1 MSSTNLFSPLSIS
14 QIDTKNRVGLAPMTR
29 TSATESGLA
38 TEQMVKY
45 YSKFARGGFGLL
57 ITEGVYPDEMYSQGY
72 KDQPGIANEQ
82 QVEAWRKVIEGVH
95 NEGAKII
102 CQIMHAGA
110 LSQGNQF
117 KTETIGPSA
126 VKPKG
131 EQLSFYGGNGEFPVP
146 NEMTKED
153 IQEVIKSFVEAAKR
167 TRQAGFDGIEIHG
180 ANGYILDQFL
190 TDYTNQRS
198 DEYGGSTENRV
209 RILVEL
215 VEAVRQEV
223 GTDYPVGIRISQ
235 GKVNDYEHKWAQGEK
250 DAEIIFGSLS
260 KIGVD
265 FIHVTEHD
273 AFNSAFEENGPT
285 LASLAKKFGGEVP
298 VFANGKLHEPG
309 KAEEIIK
316 KGQADLVTIGTG
328 ALANPDWAKKVQNNE
343 QLNEFNPEKFLHP
356 NAKIKEFEEGL
367 Y

>member
-1 MSSTNLFSPLSIS
+1 MQSTSLFSILTIS
-14 QIDTKNRVGLAPMTR
+14 GMNIKNRAGLAPMTR

-57 ITEGVYPDEMYSQGY
+57 ITEGAYPDEMYSQGY
-72 KDQPGIANEQ
+72 LDQPGIANEQ

-110 LSQGNQF
+110 LSQGNRF
-117 KTETIGPSA
+117 KNETIGPSA

-146 NEMTKED
+146 KEMTKED
-153 IQEVIKSFVEAAKR
+153 IQEVIKSFVQAAKR
-167 TRQAGFDGIEIHG
+167 ARQAGFDGIEIHG

-190 TDYTNQRS
+190 TDYTNQRT

-209 RILVEL
+209 RLLVEV

-223 GTDYPVGIRISQ
+223 GSDYPVGIRISQ
-235 GKVNDYEHKWAQGEK
+235 GKVNDYDHKWANGEK
-250 DAEIIFGSLS
+250 DAEVIFGGLS
-260 KIGVD
+260 KVGVD
-265 FIHVTEHD
+265 FIHVTEYD
-273 AFNSAFEENGPT
+273 AFNPAFEGDGPT
-285 LASLAKKFGGEVP
+285 LASLAKKFGKVT
-298 VFANGKLHEPG
+298 VLANGKLHEPG
-309 KAEEIIK
+309 KAEEIIN
-316 KGQADLVTIGTG
+316 KGEADLVTIGTG
-328 ALANPDWAKKVQNNE
+328 ALANPDWANKLQNNE